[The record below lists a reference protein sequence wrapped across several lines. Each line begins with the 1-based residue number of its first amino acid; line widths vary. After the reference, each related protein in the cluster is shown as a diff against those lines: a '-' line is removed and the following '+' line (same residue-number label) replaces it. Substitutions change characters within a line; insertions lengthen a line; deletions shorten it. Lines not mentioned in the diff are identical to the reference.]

1 MKFTAEDLLAMKK
14 PEQLF
19 SGNLDT
25 AKKEYRELAR
35 EWHPDVSKFSE
46 ASAVFSNISR
56 LYALAVEKIEGG
68 FWESL
73 GRVKLKCKTD
83 STTIDLPYLSRRSF
97 ELGELY
103 VGKNSVLYLIDERHK
118 ALIVNAMGFIHGF
131 KYGSDRMKAEVER
144 YLPGRMSNY
153 MQCDDGR
160 FAVSIEKKPQLVLL
174 RDVLNYYDGKMDPKH
189 IAWIMSSA
197 LNIACYLSFAKI
209 AHCDISLDTY
219 YISPHD
225 HSCALLG
232 GWWYSVQM
240 GERVRQVPQ
249 RTFSFLPW
257 QVKTSKLAVPQ
268 IDGELIREMGRELAG
283 NQKLPKALE
292 IWLKTSSSGNAF
304 KEYENWGGVLKESFG
319 PRRFTIMEV
328 TPEALYGKR

>member
-103 VGKNSVLYLIDERHK
+103 VAKNSVLYLIDERHK

-160 FAVSIEKKPQLVLL
+160 FAVSIEKKPGLVSL
-174 RDVLNYYDGKMDPKH
+174 RDVVEFYGGSLDPKH
-189 IAWIMSSA
+189 IAWVMSSA
-197 LNIACYLSFAKI
+197 YNVACYLKFARI
-209 AHCDISLDTY
+209 VHCDISLDTY
-219 YISPHD
+219 FISPVD

-232 GWWYSVQM
+232 GWWYATPEH
-240 GERVRQVPQ
+240 ERVRQVPQ
-249 RTFSFLPW
+249 RTFDWMPW
-257 QVKTSKLAVPQ
+257 AAKMRKEAMSA
-268 IDGELIREMGRELAG
+268 IDGELIKLMGREMAG
-283 NQKLPKALE
+283 GKALPPSMKN
-292 IWLKTSSSGNAF
+292 WLEFPSTGNAV
-304 KEYENWGGVLKESFG
+304 KEYESWGSVLQTSFG
-319 PRRFTIMEV
+319 PRRFTIMDV